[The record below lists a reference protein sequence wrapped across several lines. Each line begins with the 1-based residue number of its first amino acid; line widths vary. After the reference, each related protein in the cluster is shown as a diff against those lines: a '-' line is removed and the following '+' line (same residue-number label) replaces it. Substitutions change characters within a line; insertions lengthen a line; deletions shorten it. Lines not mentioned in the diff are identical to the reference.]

1 MCCNPAFLLYLY
13 LSFLFLSRLLG
24 SKDNISAVLV
34 KLPGTKLGPAS
45 NGGIDA
51 IREKKA
57 KQREAFN
64 QQA

>member
-1 MCCNPAFLLYLY
+1 MCCNAAFLLYLY
-13 LSFLFLSRLLG
+13 LPFLFLSHLLG

-34 KLPGTKLGPAS
+34 KLPGAKLGPAS